1 MIDSILLASGL
12 FDWSARDLVPLLVA
26 LSIGMIVWVVVS
38 LTQRADEKTQERL
51 ERFGKVGQGD
61 ERGRA
66 PGAEQL
72 KDLLERA
79 APALAKP
86 LTPQSE
92 HEQSQLKVRLANG
105 GWRGDNA
112 VPIYL
117 GIRFAFLLLGCFIA
131 LAVILPAYGF
141 SQNGLMYMFIAV
153 GICFYLPAIF
163 VWLRVRKRKEQIFFG
178 LPDAL
183 DLMVVCVEAGLGLD
197 AAMRKVCEEMGLTY
211 PIISEEFSICNFQ
224 LQMGRPRREVLH
236 DLGIRTGVDDM
247 KSLAAILIQADRFGS
262 SIAQALRVQSDSMR
276 VRRKQQAEERAAKT
290 AVQLLFPLVLFIF
303 PAIFVVLVGPAAI
316 QIMDSIM
323 AM

>member
-1 MIDSILLASGL
+1 MLPSLLPTLFAASL
-12 FDWSARDLVPLLVA
+12 EPVDLVPLVA
-26 LSIGMIVWVVVS
+26 AVGIGAFIWFLYTVMNRS
-38 LTQRADEKTQERL
+38 DDRTSERL
-51 ERFGKVGQGD
+51 ERFGRVSRPGEVAPKNGS
-61 ERGRA
+61 ERL
-66 PGAEQL
+66 Q
-72 KDLLERA
+72 DLLEKA

-92 HEQSQLKVRLANG
+92 TEQSALRIRLANG
-105 GWRGDNA
+105 GWRSENA
-112 VPIYL
+112 VTVYL
-117 GIRFAFLLLGCFIA
+117 GIRFAFLVVGLTIGLT
-131 LAVILPAYGF
+131 VILPAYGF
-141 SQNGLMYMFIAV
+141 TRNGVVFLFGVV
-153 GICFYLPAIF
+153 GLFFYLPGIF
-163 VWLRVRKRKEQIFFG
+163 VWWRIKQRQEQIFFG

-197 AAMRKVCEEMGLTY
+197 AAMRKVCEEMGLTF

-236 DLGIRTGVDDM
+236 DLGVRTGVDDM

-303 PAIFVVLVGPAAI
+303 PAIFVVLVGPAAVM
-316 QIMDSIM
+316 IMDNLM
-323 AM
+323 KK